1 MSVRMH
7 EEDPFSAW
15 LVRLQICSRRALRSS
30 GRPRSDH
37 EDIVGS
43 VLADAVAAG
52 PALMER
58 YPNASV
64 YASVRTAHAAE
75 SHYRRERVQRGEGAR
90 IHRNADGTMAPGRRV
105 LSADS
110 PAFGENGDDRS
121 YYDRA
126 TSSPGFETDLVDSIV
141 GGDRLRAIL
150 TACAGEISAQDLDLF
165 ILNRA
170 YGHTVVELADFH
182 RVTRETMSRRL
193 SRISRVIESRVAWF
207 GPPV

>member
-1 MSVRMH
+1 MTVRTH
-7 EEDPFSAW
+7 EGDPFSAW
-15 LVRLQICSRRALRSS
+15 LVRLQTCSRRALRTS
-30 GRPRSDH
+30 GRPRDDH
-37 EDIVGS
+37 DDIVAT
-43 VLADAVAAG
+43 VVADAWAAG
-52 PALMER
+52 PGIMQR

-90 IHRNADGTMAPGRRV
+90 IHRNPDGTMAPGRRV
-105 LSADS
+105 LSADT
-110 PAFGENGDDRS
+110 PAFGDNGDDRS

-126 TSSPGFETDLVDSIV
+126 TSSPGFEADLVDSIV

-150 TACAGEISAQDLDLF
+150 TACAGEISAHDLDLF

-193 SRISRVIESRVAWF
+193 SRISRVIEARRAWF

>member
-90 IHRNADGTMAPGRRV
+90 IVTG
-105 LSADS
+105 
-110 PAFGENGDDRS
+110 GDPPEVW
-121 YYDRA
+121 YYTDDHYETFR
-126 TSSPGFETDLVDSIV
+126 GFEVPAN
-141 GGDRLRAIL
+141 GG
-150 TACAGEISAQDLDLF
+150 
-165 ILNRA
+165 
-170 YGHTVVELADFH
+170 
-182 RVTRETMSRRL
+182 TR
-193 SRISRVIESRVAWF
+193 
-207 GPPV
+207 